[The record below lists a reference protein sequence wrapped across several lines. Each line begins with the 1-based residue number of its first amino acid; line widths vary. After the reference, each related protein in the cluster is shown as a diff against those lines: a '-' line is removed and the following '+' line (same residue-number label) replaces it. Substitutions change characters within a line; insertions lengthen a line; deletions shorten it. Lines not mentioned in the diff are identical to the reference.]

1 MSLLLLFGGAAPSS
15 VTGTSSTTNADD
27 TATASGTVTI
37 VGTSSTTNAD
47 DTASASGTITIVGT
61 SSTTNANDS
70 LSASGTVSAATVT
83 GTSATTNADDTAT
96 ASGTVTIVGT
106 SATTNANDTASA
118 AGSSGT
124 PAPADDAT
132 HTGLRRPHAKRRPER
147 QLPVILPAITGV
159 GMTHHLDDR
168 LRADGLVDPHN
179 LVLED
184 EELLLLV

>member
-1 MSLLLLFGGAAPSS
+1 MSLLLLFGGAAPP
-15 VTGTSSTTNADD
+15 
-27 TATASGTVTI
+27 
-37 VGTSSTTNAD
+37 
-47 DTASASGTITIVGT
+47 
-61 SSTTNANDS
+61 
-70 LSASGTVSAATVT
+70 TVT
-83 GTSATTNADDTAT
+83 GTSATTNNNDTAV

-118 AGSSGT
+118 SGSSGT
-124 PAPADDAT
+124 PAPTDDAT
-132 HTGLRRPHAKRRPER
+132 HTGLRRPKARRQPER